1 MALKA
6 LMLRRSIE
14 NKKAALTQLRAKDAD
29 FQRREQELE
38 QAINEAATAEDE
50 AAVTAEIETFE
61 SDRSAHNTAVA
72 DAEAEINRLEQ
83 ELAAEEAGQP
93 GPAPTT
99 PTTTTTPTTEH
110 ERNDNH
116 MSTRTFYGMNHQER
130 DAFFARQ
137 EVKDL
142 LANVRTA
149 IREKRAIT
157 NAGLLIPEIVLPL
170 IRQAIEEN
178 SKLLRR
184 VTLHRV
190 GGTARATIMGEIPEA
205 VWTEMCAKLNELDL
219 SFAGIEFDGYKV
231 GGFFAIC
238 NAILEDSD
246 INLMSELI
254 SALGKAI
261 GKALD
266 RAIVYGT
273 GKKMPIGIVTR
284 LAQETQPENYSP
296 TARKWVDLHTT
307 HMLTGTGAAG
317 LKLFQEIAGAAGVVS
332 NDYYKDG
339 MAWLMNEKTKTKLMI
354 QSMGI
359 NANAAIV
366 SGINNTMPVI
376 GGDIVTLGFVPDDN
390 IVFGYLPAYGLA
402 ERSGTQIETS
412 REVRIIEGQT
422 VLVGSARYDGK
433 PQIAEAFGVLTIS
446 SEAPTKTV
454 TFPQDTANGG

>member
-61 SDRSAHNTAVA
+61 SERSAHNTAVA
-72 DAEAEINRLEQ
+72 DAETEIAQLEQ
-83 ELAAEEAGQP
+83 QLAAEEAAQP
-93 GPAPTT
+93 GPASTNPTT
-99 PTTTTTPTTEH
+99 PTTEQ

-190 GGTARATIMGEIPEA
+190 GGTSRETVMGDIPEA

-219 SFAGIEFDGYKV
+219 SFAGIEFDGYRV

-238 NAILEDSD
+238 NATLEDSD

-273 GKKMPIGIVTR
+273 GKKMPLGIVTR

-296 TARKWVDLHTT
+296 TGRKWVDLHTT
-307 HMLTGTGAAG
+307 HMLTGTGATG
-317 LKLFQEIAGAAGVVS
+317 LKLFQEIVGASGVAS
-332 NDYYKDG
+332 NDYYEDG
-339 MAWLMNEKTKTKLMI
+339 LVWIMNKKTQTKLLS
-354 QSMGI
+354 QSMG
-359 NANAAIV
+359 AAPGAAIV
-366 SGINNTMPVI
+366 AGMGNTNTMPVI

-390 IVFGYLPAYGLA
+390 IVFGYLTAYGLA
-402 ERSGTQIETS
+402 ERAGTRIETS

-422 VLVGSARYDGK
+422 VLVGTARYDGR
-433 PQIAEAFGVLTIS
+433 PMIAEAFGVLTIS
-446 SEAPTKTV
+446 SEAPAKTV
-454 TFPQDTANGG
+454 TFPQDAANGG

>member
-14 NKKAALTQLRAKDAD
+14 NKKAALSQLRAKNAD

-38 QAINEAATAEDE
+38 QSIAEAVTAEDE
-50 AAVTAEIETFE
+50 AAVSAEIETFE
-61 SDRSAHNTAVA
+61 SERTAHNTAVA
-72 DAEAEINRLEQ
+72 DAEAEIAQLEQ
-83 ELAAEEAGQP
+83 ELAAVETAQ
-93 GPAPTT
+93 PAPV
-99 PTTTTTPTTEH
+99 PTAPRTPTTEQ

-116 MSTRTFYGMNHQER
+116 MNTRTFYGMTHQER

-142 LANVRTA
+142 LTNVRSA
-149 IREKRAIT
+149 IREKRAIN

-184 VTLHRV
+184 VSQHRV
-190 GGTARATIMGEIPEA
+190 GGTSRETVMGDIPEA

-219 SFAGIEFDGYKV
+219 SFAGVEFDGYKV

-273 GKKMPIGIVTR
+273 GKKMPLGIVTR
-284 LAQETQPENYSP
+284 LAQETQPENYPP
-296 TARKWVDLHTT
+296 TGRKWVDLHTT
-307 HMLTGTGAAG
+307 NMLTGTGATG
-317 LKLFQEIAGAAGVVS
+317 LELFQEIVGASGVAS
-332 NDYYKDG
+332 NDYYEDDLV
-339 MAWLMNEKTKTKLMI
+339 WIMNKKTKTKLLT
-354 QSMGI
+354 QSMG
-359 NANAAIV
+359 AAPNAAIIA
-366 SGINNTMPVI
+366 GLGKTMPVI

-402 ERSGTQIETS
+402 ERAGTRIETS

-422 VLVGSARYDGK
+422 VLVGTARYDGR
-433 PQIAEAFGVLTIS
+433 PMIAEAFGVLTIS
-446 SEAPTKTV
+446 SEAPAKTV
-454 TFPQDTANGG
+454 TFPQDLANGG

>member
-14 NKKAALTQLRAKDAD
+14 NKKAALTLLRNKDAD

-50 AAVTAEIETFE
+50 AAVTSEIEAFE
-61 SDRSAHNTAVA
+61 SERNAHNDAVA
-72 DAEAEINRLEQ
+72 SAETEISRLEQ
-83 ELAAEEAGQP
+83 DLAAEEASQP
-93 GPAPTT
+93 SPT
-99 PTTTTTPTTEH
+99 PTTTPTTEQ
-110 ERNDNH
+110 ERNENH
-116 MSTRTFYGMNHQER
+116 MNTRTFYGMNHQER

-137 EVKDL
+137 DVKDL
-142 LANVRTA
+142 LTNVRSA
-149 IREKRAIT
+149 IREKRTIT
-157 NAGLLIPEIVLPL
+157 NAGLLIPEVVLPL
-170 IRQAIEEN
+170 IRQATEEN
-178 SKLLRR
+178 SKLLSR
-184 VTLHRV
+184 VTVHRV

-246 INLMSELI
+246 INLLSELI

-273 GKKMPIGIVTR
+273 GKKMPVGIVTR
-284 LAQETQPENYSP
+284 LAQESQPESYSP
-296 TARKWVDLHTT
+296 TARQWIDLHTT
-307 HMLTGTGAAG
+307 HLITGTDATG
-317 LKLFQEIAGAAGVVS
+317 LKLFQEIAGAAGIVS

-339 MAWLMNEKTKTKLMI
+339 MSWLMNEKTKMKLMI
-354 QSMGI
+354 QSMGV

-366 SGINNTMPVI
+366 SGMNNTMPVI
-376 GGDIVTLGFVPDDN
+376 GGDIIPLGFIPDDN

-402 ERSGTQIETS
+402 ERAGTQIETS

-433 PQIAEAFGVLTIS
+433 PQIDEAFGVLTITNS
-446 SEAPTKTV
+446 APTTTV